1 MTDEFKELLI
11 DYVESLSLKDKFGT
25 SLNSNDSYLTN
36 RDFILLTKSNTIMYA
51 LFKSKEVPNLS
62 FGRADYGLKEYGCEY
77 SIKMISNIRKMLN
90 DSNKKYVN
98 MFNYILNKILDYYS
112 QTVMTNSGNNLFKLS
127 KDGLEF
133 LNMINNDNIPF
144 LDDIY

>member
-1 MTDEFKELLI
+1 MTPEFKELLI
-11 DYVESLSLKDKFGT
+11 DYVKSVSFKDTVGV
-25 SLNSNDSYLTN
+25 SLNLNDSYSKN
-36 RDFILLTKSNTIMYA
+36 RDFIILTKSNTIMYT
-51 LFKSKEVPNLS
+51 LFDRN
-62 FGRADYGLKEYGCEY
+62 GYGLKEYGCDY
-77 SIKMISNIRKMLN
+77 SIKMISNISKMLN

-133 LNMINNDNIPF
+133 LNMINKDDIPF
-144 LDDIY
+144 LDNKY

>member
-1 MTDEFKELLI
+1 MTPEFKELLI
-11 DYVESLSLKDKFGT
+11 DYVKSVSFKDTLGT
-25 SLNSNDSYLTN
+25 SLNLNDSYLKS
-36 RDFILLTKSNTIMYA
+36 RDFIILAKSNTIMHA
-51 LFKSKEVPNLS
+51 LFDRT
-62 FGRADYGLKEYGCEY
+62 GYGLKEYGCDY
-77 SIKMISNIRKMLN
+77 SIKMISNISKMLN

-133 LNMINNDNIPF
+133 LNMINKDNIPF

>member
-11 DYVESLSLKDKFGT
+11 DYVKSLSFKDNFGI
-25 SLNSNDSYLTN
+25 SLNLNDSYSKS
-36 RDFILLTKSNTIMYA
+36 RDFIILAKSNTIMYA
-51 LFKSKEVPNLS
+51 LFD
-62 FGRADYGLKEYGCEY
+62 RTDYGLKEYGCGY
-77 SIKMISNIRKMLN
+77 SIKMISNISKMLN

-98 MFNYILNKILDYYS
+98 IFNYILNKILDYYS

-133 LNMINNDNIPF
+133 LNMINKDDIPF
-144 LDDIY
+144 LDYNY

>member
-11 DYVESLSLKDKFGT
+11 DYVKLVSFRDTFGV
-25 SLNSNDSYLTN
+25 SLNLNDSYSKS
-36 RDFILLTKSNTIMYA
+36 RDFIILAKSNTIMYA
-51 LFKSKEVPNLS
+51 LFDR
-62 FGRADYGLKEYGCEY
+62 GDYGLKEYSCDY
-77 SIKMISNIRKMLN
+77 SIKMISNISKMLN

-98 MFNYILNKILDYYS
+98 MFNYILTKILDYYS

-133 LNMINNDNIPF
+133 LNMINKDDIPF
-144 LDDIY
+144 LDNKY